1 MVWGIGNQIA
11 DMEEMEMKQWDGAE
25 ENEQTIQSG
34 ILYGESDGVMISL
47 QREKTR
53 KTAVRVGIL
62 YTGKRVI
69 RVG

>member
-1 MVWGIGNQIA
+1 
-11 DMEEMEMKQWDGAE
+11 MEMKQWDRAG
-25 ENEQTIQSG
+25 ENEQKIQSS

-53 KTAVRVGIL
+53 KAAVRVGIL

-69 RVG
+69 GVG